1 MYSVTPTEPKLND
14 DPQPLFDI
22 EREDGVLVGHFYNFE
37 HAEIACA
44 ALNQSI
50 KNKESNNE

>member
-1 MYSVTPTEPKLND
+1 MYNTTSTEPKLND
-14 DPQPLFDI
+14 EPQPLFAI
-22 EREDGVLVGHFYNFE
+22 EREDGVLVGHFYHFE

-50 KNKESNNE
+50 QDKESNNE